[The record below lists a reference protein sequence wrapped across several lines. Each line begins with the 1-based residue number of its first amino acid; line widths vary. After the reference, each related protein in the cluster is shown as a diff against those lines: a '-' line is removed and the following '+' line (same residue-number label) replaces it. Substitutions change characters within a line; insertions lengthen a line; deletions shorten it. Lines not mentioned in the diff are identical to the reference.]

1 MLHEANKE
9 FFSYLTKNKMG
20 LGTWV
25 LTGFENCWSMKAF
38 GVDSKRSYAFL
49 TVPPIPLV
57 GSVRTKSAPN
67 ALIVTLL
74 SKLV

>member
-1 MLHEANKE
+1 MMPIKTFQLQEKIKGRIT
-9 FFSYLTKNKMG
+9 TK
-20 LGTWV
+20 V
-25 LTGFENCWSMKAF
+25 LAGFENCWSMKAF

-57 GSVRTKSAPN
+57 GSVRIKSAPN